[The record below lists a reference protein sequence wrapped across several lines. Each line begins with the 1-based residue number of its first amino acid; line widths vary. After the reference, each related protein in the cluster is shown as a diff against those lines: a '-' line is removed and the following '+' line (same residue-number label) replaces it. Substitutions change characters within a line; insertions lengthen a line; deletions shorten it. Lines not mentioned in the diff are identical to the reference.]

1 MTALLQRW
9 RTHIGWRH
17 PSRERL
23 LEVVFGTTDTV
34 AAISTARHLRGCSRC
49 THRADDLRTFLDTL
63 TDAAGASFDESLPAG
78 RLQAQRTRINH
89 RLDQAVGK
97 VEPARVL
104 AFPCH
109 RRPERRIDLRPARW
123 ALAATAVGLA
133 LGMVTGQLLHFHA
146 YPAPARDTNAGAA
159 FEAGAEPRAGAGVN
173 GTLDM
178 TGTIE
183 LPPASAGSAI
193 ATAPLT
199 LSEFEQVMTEETFLD
214 TRDIALISLPVSEL
228 ESIDALTPHVRDLAA
243 TIR

>member
-9 RTHIGWRH
+9 RTRIGWRH

-23 LEVVFGTTDTV
+23 LEVVFGTTDTA
-34 AAISTARHLRGCSRC
+34 AAISTARHLRRCPRC
-49 THRADDLRTFLDTL
+49 THRAGDLHTFLDTL
-63 TDAAGASFDESLPAG
+63 TDAAGASFDESFPAG

-104 AFPCH
+104 AFPGH

-123 ALAATAVGLA
+123 AMAATAVGLA
-133 LGMVTGQLLHFHA
+133 LGMVTGQLLHFHP
-146 YPAPARDTNAGAA
+146 YPAPARDTNLGAA
-159 FEAGAEPRAGAGVN
+159 FEANAEPPAGAGVN

-178 TGTIE
+178 TGTIQ

-228 ESIDALTPHVRDLAA
+228 ESIDALTPHVRDLATA
-243 TIR
+243 IR

>member
-9 RTHIGWRH
+9 RTRIGWRH

-23 LEVVFGTTDTV
+23 LEVVCGTTDTV
-34 AAISTARHLRGCSRC
+34 AAISAARHLRGCPRC

-63 TDAAGASFDESLPAG
+63 TDAAGACFDESLPAG

-123 ALAATAVGLA
+123 AMAATAVGLA
-133 LGMVTGQLLHFHA
+133 LGMVTGQLLHFHS
-146 YPAPARDTNAGAA
+146 YPAPAPDTNVGAA

>member
-9 RTHIGWRH
+9 RTRIGWRH

-23 LEVVFGTTDTV
+23 LEVVSGTTDTT
-34 AAISTARHLRGCSRC
+34 AAVSTARHLRRCPRC

-63 TDAAGASFDESLPAG
+63 TDTAGAAFDETFPAG
-78 RLQAQRTRINH
+78 RLQAQRTRIKH
-89 RLDQAVGK
+89 RLDQTVGK

-109 RRPERRIDLRPARW
+109 HRPERRTDLRPARW
-123 ALAATAVGLA
+123 ALAATAFGLA
-133 LGMVTGQLLHFHA
+133 LGVVTGQLLHFHL
-146 YPAPARDTNAGAA
+146 YPAPARDANVGAA
-159 FEAGAEPRAGAGVN
+159 FEAIGEPLAGAGVN

-178 TGTIE
+178 TGTIQ
-183 LPPASAGSAI
+183 LPPASTGSAI
-193 ATAPLT
+193 AATPLT

-228 ESIDALTPHVRDLAA
+228 ESIDALTPHVRDLAT